1 MALTDMAMTLNLS
14 VSPRMATGFKLWCI
28 GALALACAAGVR
40 AQSNWFTVAG
50 NPDDPN
56 VDTVQ
61 VDPVAVYREDA
72 ARVMSVRV
80 SRATPRRNWEGVG
93 YRSYHSEVVFDCRV
107 RRAHYRQASYHNEPL
122 WRGEAHTRT
131 DYRSD
136 PKPMLFKDMAPNPTQ
151 RIVRAA
157 CGAP

>member
-1 MALTDMAMTLNLS
+1 MRRFSQSTRQAAD
-14 VSPRMATGFKLWCI
+14 VKLKWI
-28 GALALACAAGVR
+28 GALVLVCAAAVQ

-50 NPDDPN
+50 NPNDPN

-93 YRSYHSEVVFDCRV
+93 YRSYHSEVVFDCRT
-107 RRAHYRQASYHNEPL
+107 RRAHYRQASFYAEPL

-131 DYRSD
+131 DYTND

-157 CGAP
+157 CG

>member
-1 MALTDMAMTLNLS
+1 MALTPSIAPGKGAA
-14 VSPRMATGFKLWCI
+14 VRLWCI
-28 GALALACAAGVR
+28 ATLALACAASAH

-50 NPDDPN
+50 NPDDPS

-61 VDPVAVYREDA
+61 VDPVAVHREQEM
-72 ARVMSVRV
+72 RVMNVRV
-80 SRATPRRNWEGVG
+80 SRAVVRRNWEDVN
-93 YRSYHSEVVFDCRV
+93 YRSYHSEVVFDCRA
-107 RRAHYRQASYHNEPL
+107 RRAHYRYASFHNEPL

-131 DYRSD
+131 DYTHD

-157 CGAP
+157 CGKA

>member
-1 MALTDMAMTLNLS
+1 MHTRVFASKGAG
-14 VSPRMATGFKLWCI
+14 VKLWWI
-28 GALALACAAGVR
+28 GALAVLGAAGVQ

-50 NPDDPN
+50 NPADPN

-72 ARVMSVRV
+72 ARVMSLRV

-93 YRSYHSEVVFDCRV
+93 YRSYHSEVVFDCRT
-107 RRAHYRQASYHNEPL
+107 RRAHYRQASFYAEPL
-122 WRGEAHTRT
+122 WRGDLLIHT

-136 PKPMLFKDMAPNPTQ
+136 PKPMLFKDMVPNPTQ

-157 CGAP
+157 CGRS

>member
-1 MALTDMAMTLNLS
+1 M
-14 VSPRMATGFKLWCI
+14 KLRWM
-28 GALALACAAGVR
+28 GALALVCAAAVQ
-40 AQSNWFTVAG
+40 AQSNWFTVVG
-50 NPDDPN
+50 DPDDPN

-61 VDPVAVYREDA
+61 VDPVAVYREAA

-80 SRATPRRNWEGVG
+80 SRATPRLNWEGVS
-93 YRSYHSEVVFDCRV
+93 YRSYHSEVVFDCRT
-107 RRAHYRQASYHNEPL
+107 RRAHYRQASFHNDPL
-122 WRGEAHTRT
+122 WRGDAHTRT

-157 CGAP
+157 CGKA

>member
-1 MALTDMAMTLNLS
+1 MK
-14 VSPRMATGFKLWCI
+14 FKWI
-28 GALALACAAGVR
+28 GAFVLVCAAAVQ

-50 NPDDPN
+50 NPNDPN

-80 SRATPRRNWEGVG
+80 SRATPRRNWEGVA
-93 YRSYHSEVVFDCRV
+93 YRSYHSEVVFDCRT
-107 RRAHYRQASYHNEPL
+107 RRAHYRQASFYADPL
-122 WRGEAHTRT
+122 WRGDVHTRT

-157 CGAP
+157 CGQELSNRS